1 MPVESLDC
9 PNCGAPLPDASGKST
24 VICGHCGSYIR
35 LLSVPPAAAP
45 EPSGAAPVALPRDA
59 ASAASGPLE
68 RSQLASVTLGPAD
81 VAHITQLLR
90 DRQKTAAIQY
100 FFDKVGGNVGEARDA
115 VEAIEAALRDASMPP
130 PIPSAVARAPEMAE
144 VHDLVKAGKKIEA
157 VKAYRELTG
166 LGLREALTVVEGIE
180 RQQARAAGLP
190 LPRSASGLRSC
201 AAILGV
207 IVVFLLVISG
217 GCGVYLQTKPI
228 YACSMRAVK
237 AAVADQEL
245 LQPPI
250 NGGYLVMSP
259 GFSESAGFRRWDL
272 DAEYF
277 APVWGA
283 DGLGLA
289 HVYLSANSTGF
300 NAVQATFIKGGRAHD
315 LFSVSGLPCP

>member
-9 PNCGAPLPDASGKST
+9 PNCGAPLPDAGGKST
-24 VICGHCGSYIR
+24 VICAHCGSYIR
-35 LLSVPPAAAP
+35 LLTAPPAVAGLPRPPAPVRDSTPAAP
-45 EPSGAAPVALPRDA
+45 
-59 ASAASGPLE
+59 GPLE

-90 DRQKTAAIQY
+90 DQQKVAALQY
-100 FFDKVGGNVGEARDA
+100 FHDKVGGNVGDA
-115 VEAIEAALRDASMPP
+115 KDAIEAIEAALRDASMPP
-130 PIPSAVARAPEMAE
+130 SIPTAVARSPQMTE
-144 VHDLVKAGKKIEA
+144 VHELVKAGKKIEA

-180 RQQARAAGLP
+180 RQNARAAGLP
-190 LPRSASGLRSC
+190 LPRSTSGLRGC

-207 IVVFLLVISG
+207 MVVFFLAISG

-228 YACSMRAVK
+228 YGCSMRAVK
-237 AAVADQEL
+237 AAVEDRSL

-250 NGGYLVMSP
+250 NGGYLVLTP
-259 GFSESAGFRRWDL
+259 GFSESSGFRRWEL

-289 HVYLSANSTGF
+289 HVLVSANSSGY

-315 LFSVSGLPCP
+315 LFSVSGIPCP